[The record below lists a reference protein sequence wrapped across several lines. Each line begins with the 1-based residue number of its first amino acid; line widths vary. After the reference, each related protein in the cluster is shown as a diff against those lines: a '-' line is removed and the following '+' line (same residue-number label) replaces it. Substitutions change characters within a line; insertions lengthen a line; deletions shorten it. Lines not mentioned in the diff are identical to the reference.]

1 MNQNKQRITLFISAA
16 IFALLILDAKTAAE
30 GVIEGMSLC
39 IQVIVPSLLPFFL
52 ITTYLNSHLSGMR
65 IPGLKILGSYLHIP
79 AGGESLLL
87 LGLIGGY
94 PVGAKMIGDV
104 FTAQKIDKNTGQIL
118 LGYCNNAGPAF
129 IFGVGG
135 VLFQQRHIPFI
146 LWIIHIL
153 SAVITGFLLPRP
165 SKGTISLDHTQP
177 VTVSET
183 LCKSIS
189 ICVSICGWII
199 IFKIIMAYLGK
210 YLSQYCS
217 KYILIILTGILELSN
232 GCLLLG
238 QLNFT
243 CTKFILCSAFL
254 GFGGL
259 CVALQTLAVSG
270 TLKLGLYFPGKLMQT
285 CVSMILTIP
294 VASILFPKDLIF
306 LQITLPLLAVSFLL
320 IVTLKRYAENKC
332 GNLNKSRV

>member
-1 MNQNKQRITLFISAA
+1 MNQNKQRITLFISVV
-16 IFALLILDAKTAAE
+16 IFALLILDTKTAVE

-52 ITTYLNSHLSGMR
+52 ITTYLNSQLSGMR
-65 IPGLKILGSYLHIP
+65 IPGLNILGRCLHIP
-79 AGGESLLL
+79 SGGESLLL

-94 PVGAKMIGDV
+94 PVGAKMIGDL
-104 FTAQKIDKNTGQIL
+104 FTAQKIDKKNGQIL
-118 LGYCNNAGPAF
+118 MGYCNNAGPAF
-129 IFGVGG
+129 IFGVAG
-135 VLFQQRHIPFI
+135 VLFQQRYIPFI

-165 SKGTISLDHTQP
+165 RPGVIMLDHTQP

-183 LCKSIS
+183 LRKSIS

-199 IFKIIMAYLGK
+199 IFKIIMAYIGK

-217 KYILIILTGILELSN
+217 VYSLIILTGILELSN
-232 GCLLLG
+232 GCL
-238 QLNFT
+238 QLAELDFV
-243 CTKFILCSAFL
+243 CMKFILCSAFFA
-254 GFGGL
+254 FGGL
-259 CVALQTLAVSG
+259 CVALQTLSVSG
-270 TLKLGLYFPGKLMQT
+270 VLKFGLYFPGKLMQT

-294 VASILFPKDLIF
+294 VASILFPKDQLS
-306 LQITLPLLAVSFLL
+306 LQISLPLLAVSILL

-332 GNLNKSRV
+332 GNLNESRV